1 MGVPYRKRTEAVHNR
16 STNHATS
23 LYPSLFNSQK
33 NSMIL
38 HVLPWDSKG
47 NHGSVRKR
55 ARAIQCHR
63 GGATCLVAS
72 DGSLVGATRTVRGG
86 GWGTAFSTWLLKK
99 GVFPWATA
107 KCNADSRSHVEF
119 CHSWY
124 HTSRHIFCIFW
135 SEVQLPVLEIGAIF
149 LCLNSGMFLC
159 VVHELCEVGRCRTS
173 FQGAQD
179 HCVKESVNILI
190 NILINICKY

>member
-72 DGSLVGATRTVRGG
+72 DGSLVGGSTRTVRGVG
-86 GWGTAFSTWLLKK
+86 NSILYLASEEGCLPLGLREVQCGLEKSFGILSWL
-99 GVFPWATA
+99 V
-107 KCNADSRSHVEF
+107 SHKSPYF
-119 CHSWY
+119 
-124 HTSRHIFCIFW
+124 FCIFW
-135 SEVQLPVLEIGAIF
+135 SEVQLSVLEIGAIF

-159 VVHELCEVGRCRTS
+159 VVHEFV
-173 FQGAQD
+173 
-179 HCVKESVNILI
+179 
-190 NILINICKY
+190 

>member
-72 DGSLVGATRTVRGG
+72 DGSLVGGSTRTVRGG

-99 GVFPWATA
+99 GVFPWGSA
-107 KCNADSRSHVEF
+107 KCNADSRSHLEF
-119 CHSWY
+119 CHGWY
-124 HTSRHIFCIFW
+124 HTSRHIFLHFLVRSSIISPGNWGNFF
-135 SEVQLPVLEIGAIF
+135 VPQLGHVFMCGARVCVRLEDAEPVSKGRKT
-149 LCLNSGMFLC
+149 
-159 VVHELCEVGRCRTS
+159 VV
-173 FQGAQD
+173 
-179 HCVKESVNILI
+179 
-190 NILINICKY
+190 